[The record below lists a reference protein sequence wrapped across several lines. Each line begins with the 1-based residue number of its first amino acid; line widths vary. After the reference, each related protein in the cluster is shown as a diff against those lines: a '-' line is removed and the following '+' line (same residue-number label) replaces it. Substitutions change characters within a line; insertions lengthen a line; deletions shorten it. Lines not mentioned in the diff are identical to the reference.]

1 MMELI
6 IFLFLLTCQF
16 LSETFSKNIPRLSAP
31 LFRGRE
37 VEEAATG
44 VKVQLNC
51 SELAGEDLKNMQF
64 GNMEKLKHNILTKGV
79 LYTYSD
85 PVPVT
90 SFLYCGPK
98 TSSKN
103 KNTKTLG

>member
-1 MMELI
+1 MIELI

-31 LFRGRE
+31 LFRGPA
-37 VEEAATG
+37 VEETATG

-51 SELAGEDLKNMQF
+51 FELARKGLQF
-64 GNMEKLKHNILTKGV
+64 GNMKKLKHAILTKV
-79 LYTYSD
+79 FVVHISD

-90 SFLYCGPK
+90 SFLYYAPK

-103 KNTKTLG
+103 KQTNKKL

>member
-37 VEEAATG
+37 VEEVATG

-51 SELAGEDLKNMQF
+51 SELAGEDLKNIQF
-64 GNMEKLKHNILTKGV
+64 GNMEKLKHKILTKGV
-79 LYTYSD
+79 LYI
-85 PVPVT
+85 
-90 SFLYCGPK
+90 FLTQCQLPNSCIVVLK
-98 TSSKN
+98 HLQ
-103 KNTKTLG
+103 NTKTKL